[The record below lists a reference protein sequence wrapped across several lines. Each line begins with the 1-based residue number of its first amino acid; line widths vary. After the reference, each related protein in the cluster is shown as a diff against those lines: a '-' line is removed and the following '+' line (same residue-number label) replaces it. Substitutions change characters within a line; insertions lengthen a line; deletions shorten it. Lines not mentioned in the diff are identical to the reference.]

1 MTVPLHNF
9 GRLMDKQSELKARIW
24 WMFQDCSDDREDQ
37 GERQEGSRENSTVVV
52 VLDEDQNRRVDA
64 HEAGELL
71 TKQSSSNHDVHR
83 QLRLPA
89 ILLLPAPR
97 SIYF

>member
-1 MTVPLHNF
+1 MIAQT
-9 GRLMDKQSELKARIW
+9 KAVR
-24 WMFQDCSDDREDQ
+24 DRKTIQ
-37 GERQEGSRENSTVVV
+37 MRSTVVV

>member
-1 MTVPLHNF
+1 MPGLLRRKMIAQT
-9 GRLMDKQSELKARIW
+9 KAVR
-24 WMFQDCSDDREDQ
+24 DRKTIQ
-37 GERQEGSRENSTVVV
+37 MRSTVVV

-71 TKQSSSNHDVHR
+71 TKQCPSNHDVHR